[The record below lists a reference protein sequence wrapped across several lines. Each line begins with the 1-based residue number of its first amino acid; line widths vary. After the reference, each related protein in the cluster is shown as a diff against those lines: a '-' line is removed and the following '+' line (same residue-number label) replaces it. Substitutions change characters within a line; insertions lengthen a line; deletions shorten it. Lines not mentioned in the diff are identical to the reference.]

1 MIQKQKNDE
10 KTEIDNL
17 NCIRKISLVKKQRTI
32 DYEWIES
39 VTFSQWFKNLFGR
52 KENKL
57 KTNKAKLTILKLEI
71 KVQW

>member
-1 MIQKQKNDE
+1 M
-10 KTEIDNL
+10 EIVNL

-39 VTFSQWFKNLFGR
+39 VTFSQWFKNLFRR

-57 KTNKAKLTILKLEI
+57 KTRYFSYKMCDFYP
-71 KVQW
+71 